1 MKQDSPAPLTMFSGY
16 SNGYYGYIPI
26 KAAFAEG
33 GYEVRTSPYAP
44 GDAERME
51 AVCGEV
57 LEELWR

>member
-1 MKQDSPAPLTMFSGY
+1 MFSGY